1 MSSTSSTVRVA
12 RIDVF
17 PIKSLAGVPLDEAR
31 VTEGGILE
39 HDRVWAMVD
48 AEGVFV
54 NGKRTPRVH
63 DLRCHYEP
71 SLTEVTLWERG
82 DTSRPQ
88 FSLEDRSPLE
98 RWLSDF
104 FEMPVT
110 LKHDPRCGFPD
121 DGEAS
126 GPTVIS
132 EASLLEV
139 QDWYPQIS
147 LASLRGRFRS
157 NIELE
162 GDVAFSEDRL
172 FGAPGERRPFHLG
185 EVALLGH
192 NPCQRCVVPTR
203 DPDTGEVIRGFQK
216 SFAQRRQRR
225 LPPWSDVRRFN
236 HYYRFAV
243 NTSIPAVEVGKRLR
257 IGDPLVES

>member
-1 MSSTSSTVRVA
+1 MSSLSNTSRVA

-17 PIKSLAGVPLDEAR
+17 PIKSLTGVSVDEAR
-31 VTEGGILE
+31 ITEGGILE

-48 AEGVFV
+48 AEGAYL

-71 SLTEVTLWERG
+71 SLKEVTLWEEG
-82 DTSRPQ
+82 DSRRPQ
-88 FSLEDRSPLE
+88 FSLEDRAPLE

-110 LKHDPRCGFPD
+110 LEHDPRGGFPD
-121 DGEAS
+121 DDEAS
-126 GPTVIS
+126 GPTVVS
-132 EASLLEV
+132 EASLREV
-139 QDWYPQIS
+139 QSWYPQIS
-147 LASLRGRFRS
+147 LAGLRRRFRS

-172 FGAPGERRPFHLG
+172 FGAPGERKPFQLG

-203 DPDTGEVIRGFQK
+203 DPDTGEVTRGFQK
-216 SFAQRRQRR
+216 SFAQQRERR
-225 LPPWSDVRRFN
+225 LPPWSDSRRFN

-257 IGDPLVES
+257 IGDALIES

>member
-1 MSSTSSTVRVA
+1 MSSISNSIRVA
-12 RIDVF
+12 RIEIF
-17 PIKSLAGVPLDEAR
+17 PIKSLAGVSLAEAR
-31 VTEGGILE
+31 ITEGGILE

-48 AEGVFV
+48 AEGVFL

-71 SLTEVTLWERG
+71 SLTELTLWERD

-88 FSLEDRSPLE
+88 FSLEDRAPLE

-110 LKHDPRCGFPD
+110 LNHDPRGGFPD
-121 DGEAS
+121 DPEAS
-126 GPTVIS
+126 GPTVVS
-132 EASLLEV
+132 G
-139 QDWYPQIS
+139 
-147 LASLRGRFRS
+147 ASLREVQGWYPEVSLSNLRRRFRS

-172 FGAPGERRPFHLG
+172 FGAPGERKPFHLG
-185 EVALLGH
+185 EVLLLGH

-203 DPDTGEVIRGFQK
+203 DPDSGEVIRGFQK
-216 SFAQRRQRR
+216 HFAQQRQRH
-225 LPPWSDVRRFN
+225 LPPWSDARRFN

-257 IGDPLVES
+257 VGDLLVEN

>member
-1 MSSTSSTVRVA
+1 MPSISNTIRVA
-12 RIDVF
+12 RIEIF
-17 PIKSLAGVPLDEAR
+17 PIKSLAGLPLAEAR
-31 VTEGGILE
+31 ITEGGILE

-48 AEGVFV
+48 AEGAFV

-63 DLRCHYEP
+63 DLRCYYEP
-71 SLTEVTLWERG
+71 SLREVALWERD

-88 FSLEDRSPLE
+88 FSLEDRAPLE

-110 LKHDPRCGFPD
+110 LKHDPRVGFPD
-121 DGEAS
+121 DPEAS
-126 GPTVIS
+126 GPTVVS

-139 QDWYPQIS
+139 QRWYSQIS
-147 LASLRGRFRS
+147 LSNLRRRFRS

-172 FGAPGERRPFHLG
+172 FGAPGERKPFHLG
-185 EVALLGH
+185 DVLLLGH
-192 NPCQRCVVPTR
+192 NPCQRCAVPTR
-203 DPDTGEVIRGFQK
+203 DPDTGEVIQGFQK
-216 SFAQRRQRR
+216 GFAQQRER
-225 LPPWSDVRRFN
+225 HLPRWSDVRRFN
-236 HYYRFAV
+236 HFYRFAV

-257 IGDPLVES
+257 VGDPLIEG

>member
-1 MSSTSSTVRVA
+1 VSSISSTVHVA

-17 PIKSLAGVPLDEAR
+17 PIKSLAGVALDEAR
-31 VTEGGILE
+31 ITEGGTLE

-48 AEGVFV
+48 AEGLFL

-71 SLTEVTLWERG
+71 SLTKVTLWEK
-82 DTSRPQ
+82 DDSSRPQ
-88 FSLEDRSPLE
+88 FSLEDRAPLE

-104 FEMPVT
+104 FEMPVI
-110 LKHDPRCGFPD
+110 LKHDPRGGFPD

-126 GPTVIS
+126 GPTVVS

-139 QDWYPQIS
+139 QGWYAQMS
-147 LASLRGRFRS
+147 LASVRRRFRS
-157 NIELE
+157 NIELA

-172 FGAPGERRPFHLG
+172 FGAPGERKPFHLG

-203 DPDTGEVIRGFQK
+203 DPDTGEVVRGFQK
-216 SFAQRRQRR
+216 IFSQHRERR
-225 LPPWSDVRRFN
+225 LPPWSDARRFN

-243 NTSIPAVEVGKRLR
+243 NTSIPAAQVGRRLR
-257 IGDPLVES
+257 IGDPLIES

>member
-1 MSSTSSTVRVA
+1 MSSTSNTIRVA

-17 PIKSLAGVPLDEAR
+17 PIKSLAGVALDEAR
-31 VTEGGILE
+31 ITEGGILE

-48 AEGVFV
+48 AEGVLL

-71 SLTEVTLWERG
+71 SLTEVTLWEKD
-82 DTSRPQ
+82 DTSRLQ
-88 FSLEDRSPLE
+88 FSLEDRAPLE
-98 RWLSDF
+98 RWLSAF

-110 LKHDPRCGFPD
+110 LKHDPRSGFPD
-121 DGEAS
+121 DPEAS
-126 GPTVIS
+126 GPTVVS
-132 EASLLEV
+132 
-139 QDWYPQIS
+139 D
-147 LASLRGRFRS
+147 ASLREVQSWYSPISLSSIRRRFRS
-157 NIELE
+157 NLELE

-172 FGAPGERRPFHLG
+172 FGSPGERKPFQLG
-185 EVALLGH
+185 EVVLLGH

-216 SFAQRRQRR
+216 SFAQQRERR
-225 LPPWSDVRRFN
+225 LPPWSDARRFN

-257 IGDPLVES
+257 IGDPLIES

>member
-1 MSSTSSTVRVA
+1 MSSLSYSARVA

-17 PIKSLAGVPLDEAR
+17 PIKSLTGVSLDEAR
-31 VTEGGILE
+31 ITEGGILE

-48 AEGVFV
+48 AEGVYL

-71 SLTEVTLWERG
+71 SLKEVTLWEK
-82 DTSRPQ
+82 DDSWQPQ
-88 FSLEDRSPLE
+88 FSLEDRTPLE

-104 FEMPVT
+104 FEMPVA
-110 LKHDPRCGFPD
+110 LKHDARGGFPD

-126 GPTVIS
+126 GPTVVS
-132 EASLLEV
+132 EASLVEV
-139 QDWYPQIS
+139 QNWYPDVS
-147 LASLRGRFRS
+147 LDSLRRRFRS

-172 FGAPGERRPFHLG
+172 FGAPGERKPFHLG

-203 DPDTGEVIRGFQK
+203 DPDTGEVIQGFQK
-216 SFAQRRQRR
+216 SFAQQRQRR
-225 LPPWSDVRRFN
+225 LPPWADARRFN
-236 HYYRFAV
+236 HFYRFAV

-257 IGDPLVES
+257 IGDALVES